1 MQISP
6 LWFVSGAVFVQ
17 MGLYLSRSAE
27 LAFGPTP
34 PAGLFFLAG
43 LALALIAPLW
53 RRLGPRHVL
62 VLVPILFAA
71 EWALYL
77 AFGELRL
84 GGLALQRETARDA
97 IWSNLLTQGFFSAL
111 VGAGLWMRAR
121 YSPFEVR
128 LAGRER
134 SEQETLYDIKQRF
147 GDEENFSY
155 MKYFNL
161 GAIGITLIGSYQ
173 NEIAYVLHCVRRPG
187 FLFLYDFLQTPE
199 AAKRA
204 GPAGYT
210 ARVMFRGALRRPE
223 LRAPNE
229 EIVFLATAAETTE
242 LGALLESLGFVM
254 APAAD
259 ADFAL
264 AVRHALASI
273 LPAEFEG
280 WRPFQKVQRFYR
292 LTPSTSGA
300 PPNQ

>member
-6 LWFVSGAVFVQ
+6 LWFVSGAVLVQ
-17 MGLYLSRSAE
+17 LGLYLSRSAE
-27 LAFGPTP
+27 WAFGAAP

-43 LALALIAPLW
+43 LALALAAPLW
-53 RRLGPRHVL
+53 RRLLPRHVL
-62 VLVPILFAA
+62 ILVPILFIT
-71 EWALYL
+71 EWALYF

-84 GGLALQRETARDA
+84 GGLALQRETARNA
-97 IWSNLLTQGFFSAL
+97 VWSNLLTQGFFSAL

-134 SEQETLYDIKQRF
+134 SEQEALYDIKQRF

-173 NEIAYVLHCVRRPG
+173 NEIAYVLHSMRRPG

-204 GPAGYT
+204 GPAGFT
-210 ARVMFRGALRRPE
+210 ARAMFSGALRRPE
-223 LRAPNE
+223 LRAPDE
-229 EIVFLATAAETTE
+229 QIVFLATAAEATD
-242 LGALLESLGFVM
+242 LGPLLDSLGF
-254 APAAD
+254 APVPETD
-259 ADFAL
+259 ADFIL
-264 AVRHALASI
+264 AVRHALASV
-273 LPAEFEG
+273 LPAESEG
-280 WRPFQKVQRFYR
+280 WRPFQKVQRYYR
-292 LTPSTSGA
+292 LTPQAS
-300 PPNQ
+300 

>member
-6 LWFVSGAVFVQ
+6 LWYVSGAVLLQ
-17 MGLYLSRSAE
+17 LGLYLSRSAE
-27 LAFGPTP
+27 LAFGAAP

-43 LALALIAPLW
+43 LTLALVAPLW

-62 VLVPILFAA
+62 ALVPILFVT
-71 EWALYL
+71 EWALYY

-97 IWSNLLTQGFFSAL
+97 VWSNLLTQGFFSAL

-134 SEQETLYDIKQRF
+134 SEQETLYDIKQRY

-155 MKYFNL
+155 MRYFHL

-173 NEIAYVLHCVRRPG
+173 NEIAYVLHSLRRPG

-204 GPAGYT
+204 DPAGYS
-210 ARVMFRGALRRPE
+210 ARVMLAGALRRPE
-223 LRAPNE
+223 LRAPDE
-229 EIVFLATAAETTE
+229 QIVFLATADETARV
-242 LGALLESLGFVM
+242 GPLLESLGFTLVSEG
-254 APAAD
+254 D
-259 ADFAL
+259 ADFVL
-264 AVRHALASI
+264 AVRHALASV
-273 LPAEFEG
+273 LPAESEG
-280 WRPFQKVQRFYR
+280 WRPFQKVQRYYR
-292 LTPSTSGA
+292 LTPPAS
-300 PPNQ
+300 